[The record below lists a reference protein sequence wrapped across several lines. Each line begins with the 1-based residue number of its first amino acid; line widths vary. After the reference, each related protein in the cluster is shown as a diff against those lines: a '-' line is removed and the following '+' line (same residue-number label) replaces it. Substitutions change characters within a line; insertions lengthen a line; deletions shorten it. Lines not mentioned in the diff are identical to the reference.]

1 MSNNFRSKAVLL
13 LALSA
18 FIVQFS
24 LPAMAQRVPFVPRLN
39 LTSPLSLR
47 HLPPVSTDS
56 FVHQAGARAEDIY
69 GNEGVGG
76 IEKFPGGSGIS
87 QQGHLPPIEGFNSE
101 NRIDAGIYGTRNLG
115 LTTGHGS
122 YMPSAWGADEYVGD
136 EWANTVREGDYVGDE
151 WLNTL
156 RDDYGLF
163 GK

>member
-13 LALSA
+13 LASSA
-18 FIVQFS
+18 IIVQFS
-24 LPAMAQRVPFVPRLN
+24 LPAMAQRVPFVPRLS

-76 IEKFPGGSGIS
+76 IEKCPGAYGMAH
-87 QQGHLPPIEGFNSE
+87 QGHLPPIEGFNPE
-101 NRIDAGIYGTRNLG
+101 NRIDAGIYGVRNLG

-136 EWANTVREGDYVGDE
+136 EWANTVREGEYVGDE
-151 WLNTL
+151 WLDTL

>member
-24 LPAMAQRVPFVPRLN
+24 LPAMAQRVPLVPRLN

-76 IEKFPGGSGIS
+76 IEKKGGCVGIYYP
-87 QQGHLPPIEGFNSE
+87 GHLPPFEGFNHE
-101 NRIDAGIYGTRNLG
+101 NRIDAGIYAIRNLG

-136 EWANTVREGDYVGDE
+136 EWANTVREGQYVGDE
-151 WLNTL
+151 WLDTL
-156 RDDYGLF
+156 RENYEVFHD
-163 GK
+163 

>member
-18 FIVQFS
+18 INVQFS
-24 LPAMAQRVPFVPRLN
+24 PPALAQRVPVVPRLN

-76 IEKFPGGSGIS
+76 IEKCPGAYGMAN
-87 QQGHLPPIEGFNSE
+87 QGHLPPIEGFNSE

-136 EWANTVREGDYVGDE
+136 EWANTVRGGEYVGDE
-151 WLNTL
+151 WLDTL

>member
-18 FIVQFS
+18 IIVQFS

-39 LTSPLSLR
+39 LTSPLTLR
-47 HLPPVSTDS
+47 HLPPVSIDS

-69 GNEGVGG
+69 GDEGVGG
-76 IEKFPGGSGIS
+76 IEKCPGAYGMAH
-87 QQGHLPPIEGFNSE
+87 QGHLPPIEGFNSE
-101 NRIDAGIYGTRNLG
+101 NRIDAGIYGIRNRG

-136 EWANTVREGDYVGDE
+136 EWANTVREGEYVGDE
-151 WLNTL
+151 WLDTL
-156 RDDYGLF
+156 RDDYAVF
-163 GK
+163 DK